1 MRKFI
6 TLFMTLALLGLFSGS
21 LFAGKVDVCEDIK
34 FNPAY
39 KGLYGLCN
47 AYWNAD
53 ERSRARILENF
64 YKKAGPDGPGMPGLD
79 EPEPEPVCPCWAEGQ
94 IDLGATP
101 DANGCFVAAD
111 FLTASYDLGTIQ
123 YEVGG
128 LGVNSCQYSNFLVEP
143 AEFAVFSPWFENG
156 LSAEELEVC
165 SRELM
170 DRLAEDFGGCL

>member
-1 MRKFI
+1 MRKFV
-6 TLFMTLALLGLFSGS
+6 TLFMTLALFGLFSGS
-21 LFAGKVDVCEDIK
+21 LFAGKVAWCEDIK

-47 AYWNAD
+47 AFWNAD

-79 EPEPEPVCPCWAEGQ
+79 DAEPEAVCPCWAEGQ
-94 IDLGATP
+94 IDFGATP
-101 DANGCFVAAD
+101 DPDSCLVAPD

-128 LGVNSCQYSNFLVEP
+128 FGVNSCQYSNFLVEP
-143 AEFAVFSPWFENG
+143 AEFELFYPGFDNG
-156 LSAEELEVC
+156 LTAEELEVC

-170 DRLAEDFGGCL
+170 ARLVEDFGGCL